1 MRLQTHPNNPKAK
14 TGKAK
19 KKKKEYIPS
28 YGRKQRKRS
37 SGGQDNKSDSEQQT
51 KTLQEKSKLEMDN
64 SVFNPSGNG
73 IPDGL
78 ETEFSVFKT
87 LVSNCVRLN
96 SVSDQRP
103 NRDGI
108 NSVSDQRPN

>member
-1 MRLQTHPNNPKAK
+1 MLVKNPSFSNPIFPESTGPRAAGIEPSLYRLQEEEERR
-14 TGKAK
+14 GR
-19 KKKKEYIPS
+19 
-28 YGRKQRKRS
+28 GRKREEEDGYESCLFKKLIYS
-37 SGGQDNKSDSEQQT
+37 
-51 KTLQEKSKLEMDN
+51 LQEKSKLETDN
-64 SVFNPSGNG
+64 SVSNPSGYG

-103 NRDGI
+103 N
-108 NSVSDQRPN
+108 

>member
-1 MRLQTHPNNPKAK
+1 MGRS
-14 TGKAK
+14 GSIC
-19 KKKKEYIPS
+19 KEA
-28 YGRKQRKRS
+28 
-37 SGGQDNKSDSEQQT
+37 
-51 KTLQEKSKLEMDN
+51 LQEKSKLETDN
-64 SVFNPSGNG
+64 SVSNPSGNG
-73 IPDGL
+73 IPEGL

>member
-1 MRLQTHPNNPKAK
+1 MNALVLMKKYHIKVMKEKQCFQNN
-14 TGKAK
+14 
-19 KKKKEYIPS
+19 IDFM
-28 YGRKQRKRS
+28 YGS
-37 SGGQDNKSDSEQQT
+37 
-51 KTLQEKSKLEMDN
+51 LQEKSKLETDN
-64 SVFNPSGNG
+64 SVSNPSGNG